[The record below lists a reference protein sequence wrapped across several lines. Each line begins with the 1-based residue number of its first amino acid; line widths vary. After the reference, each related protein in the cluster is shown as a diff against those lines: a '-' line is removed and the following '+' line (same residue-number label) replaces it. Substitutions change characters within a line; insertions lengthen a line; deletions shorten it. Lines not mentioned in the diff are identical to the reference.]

1 MTYTGSPE
9 TASETSSDAL
19 EGTSANTLA
28 AAGRQATQAP
38 ADVRQRVQTNVGR
51 AVQAQAAAGEQ
62 AQTDIRQRAMQARPG
77 VGRRAMRAR
86 AAVVTSLAGGRTVI
100 SGLSSAPPL
109 TLRQTGPRTV
119 HLVSTAA
126 GPLGGD
132 RLELD
137 LDIAPGT
144 SLEVGSV
151 AGTLVLPGDG
161 ESVMVISA
169 HVGAGAVLRFAP
181 QPTVL
186 AAGCAHRLVVRLT
199 LAADARV
206 FWREEIVFGRYGEAP
221 GRCHA
226 RFDATYDGRPLL
238 RQEYTVGDPATDAS
252 PAVYGDARCV
262 GTTLI
267 APPLLAPL
275 PDSSLL
281 DTPSLIAPSLD
292 TGPQTTT
299 PSLATPS
306 EAASEAVVAE
316 GVAVLPLAGPG
327 VLVSA
332 LAVDAVALRR
342 RLEWGESVALGNL
355 AGAARPT

>member
-1 MTYTGSPE
+1 M
-9 TASETSSDAL
+9 TSSAPL
-19 EGTSANTLA
+19 PNTAAETTSAAQTATSAAPGAAGAA
-28 AAGRQATQAP
+28 AAGVRAAGTGP
-38 ADVRQRVQTNVGR
+38 ADADVANADGAGAEGAVLPNGGAAR
-51 AVQAQAAAGEQ
+51 AVGV
-62 AQTDIRQRAMQARPG
+62 
-77 VGRRAMRAR
+77 VGRRAMVAR
-86 AAVVTSLAGGRTVI
+86 AAVGTSLAGGRTVV
-100 SGLSSAPPL
+100 SRLGSAPPL

-151 AGTLVLPGDG
+151 ASTLVLPGDG
-161 ESVMVISA
+161 ESVMVITA
-169 HVGAGAVLRFAP
+169 RVGAGATLRFAP

-186 AAGCAHRLVVRLT
+186 AAGCFHRLVVRLT
-199 LAADARV
+199 LAAGAHV

-238 RQEYTVGDPATDAS
+238 RQEYTVGDPALDAS
-252 PAVYGDARCV
+252 PAVYGDARCI

-267 APPLLAPL
+267 TPKPTPTAPEPATQGLA
-275 PDSSLL
+275 SR
-281 DTPSLIAPSLD
+281 
-292 TGPQTTT
+292 
-299 PSLATPS
+299 
-306 EAASEAVVAE
+306 AVVAD

-332 LAVDAVALRR
+332 LGADAVELRR
-342 RLEWGESVALGNL
+342 RLEWGEGVAFGDL
-355 AGAARPT
+355 AGATCPS